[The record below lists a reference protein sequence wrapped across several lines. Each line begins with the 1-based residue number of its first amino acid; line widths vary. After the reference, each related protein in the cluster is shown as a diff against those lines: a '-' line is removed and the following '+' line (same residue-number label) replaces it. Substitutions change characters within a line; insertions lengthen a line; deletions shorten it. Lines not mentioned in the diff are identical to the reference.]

1 MSNTSLLAD
10 LQLLE
15 NAARKAGALAM
26 QWFDPSTEKQK
37 AKVWDKGNNHPVTE
51 ADLAVDKLLTTTLR
65 EARPA
70 YGWLSEET
78 KDDGSRLRAA
88 LVFVI
93 DPIDGTRAFIKGKPH
108 FSISLAIVENGR
120 PIAGAVYNPALDEM
134 YLASKGQGATANGK
148 AINVRQCEALLNC
161 SMIASDGL
169 FQQKHWRKQWPTMN
183 CESRNSMAYRIALVA
198 AGKFDATLTLRPKS
212 DWDLA
217 AADLIASEAGAIIT
231 DTNGQE
237 FYYNLQSTSKIGVIC
252 AGKIVHDLILQR
264 IKHSKGAVYNNG

>member
-1 MSNTSLLAD
+1 MTSPVLLQD

-15 NAARKAGALAM
+15 NAAKKAGSLAM
-26 QWFDPSTEKQK
+26 KWFGDSTKNQK

-65 EARPA
+65 KARPD
-70 YGWLSEET
+70 YGWLSEES
-78 KDDGSRLRAA
+78 KDDGSRLRAER
-88 LVFVI
+88 VFVI

-120 PIAGAVYNPALDEM
+120 PIAGAVYNPALNEM
-134 YLASKGQGATANGK
+134 YLAAKGQGATANGK
-148 AINVRQCEALLNC
+148 AINVRKCEVLLNC

-169 FQQKHWRKQWPTMN
+169 FRQKYWRTKWPAMN

-217 AADLIASEAGAIIT
+217 AADLIAEEAGAIIT
-231 DTNGQE
+231 DTNGQI
-237 FYYNLQSTSKIGVIC
+237 FHYNLQSTSKIGVIC
-252 AGKIVHDLILQR
+252 AGKTVHDLILHR
-264 IKHSKGAVYNNG
+264 II